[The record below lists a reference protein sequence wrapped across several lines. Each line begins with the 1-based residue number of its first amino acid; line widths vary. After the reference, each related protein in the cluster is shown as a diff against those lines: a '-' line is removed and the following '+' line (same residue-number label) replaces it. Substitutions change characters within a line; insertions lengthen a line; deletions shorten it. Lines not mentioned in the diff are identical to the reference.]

1 MEMNYTPNDN
11 RPALEKYGRDLTKL
25 AKENKLEPV
34 IGRDDEIRRMIR
46 ILSRKTKNNPVLIGE
61 PGVGKTAIV
70 EGLAKKI
77 IDKQVPENLLNCRVI
92 EIDLASLIA
101 GAMYQG
107 QFEERLK
114 SILKEIEEKKDEII
128 IFIDEIHMLIGT
140 GKTGADS
147 GMDAANIIKP
157 LMARGALHLIG
168 ATTYDEYQKYIEK
181 DAALERRM
189 QKVIVNEPSIQDTI
203 TILRGIKERLERFHK
218 VKIDDNSL
226 VYAAELSSR
235 YISDRFLPDK
245 AIDLVDEAA
254 ATIKTEMNF
263 IPEDLERLNQEKI
276 RLEMEKLALNSATK
290 KDNQLIEI
298 NAKNLN
304 ETDIKIK
311 ELRKKWESEKNKL
324 KDVISLQQEI
334 EELKHK
340 LNRALNDGDF
350 EQASKLKYGLI
361 PEKENKLEEI
371 KNSNFELIKDTVTKE
386 TIAQI
391 VSKWTKIPVNK
402 LIKEEIDKILSLKD
416 NLNKR
421 IIGQE
426 HAVKELSNT
435 IIRSKANIN
444 DPNRP
449 LASFLFAGPTGVGKT
464 ELARQLAYELFDSE
478 KNMIRLDMSEFMEK
492 HSVSKI
498 IGSPPG
504 YVGYGESGNLSE
516 EIRKNPYTILLV
528 DEIEKA
534 HPEVLNIFLQMLDN
548 GQITN
553 SKGKIINC
561 RNLIIIMTTNIG
573 SLEILNNEIKSEKE
587 LKDLLLKHLK
597 PEFINRFDEII
608 KFNPLSVENAKE
620 ISKLEINKLIKRI
633 WDTHKI
639 KISFD
644 NSLLEYVVKNSF
656 DSEFGARPIKRFI
669 QKNIETFISMELI
682 RNKLK
687 VEYEYTLSVKNNEL
701 NLK

>member
-263 IPEDLERLNQEKI
+263 IPEDLEKLNQEKI

-340 LNRALNDGDF
+340 LNRSLNDGDF

-371 KNSNFELIKDTVTKE
+371 KNANFELIKDTVTKE

-449 LASFLFAGPTGVGKT
+449 LASFLFAGSTGVGKT

-478 KNMIRLDMSEFMEK
+478 KSMIRLDMSEFMEK

-498 IGSPPG
+498 VGSPPG
-504 YVGYGESGNLSE
+504 YIGYGESGNLSE

-553 SKGKIINC
+553 SKGKVINC

-620 ISKLEINKLIKRI
+620 IAKLEINKLIKRI

-682 RNKLK
+682 QNKLK

>member
-101 GAMYQG
+101 GAIYQG

-263 IPEDLERLNQEKI
+263 IPENLEKLNQEKI

-324 KDVISLQQEI
+324 KDVICLQQEI

-340 LNRALNDGDF
+340 LNRSLNDGDF

-371 KNSNFELIKDTVTKE
+371 KNANFELIKDTVTKE

-426 HAVKELSNT
+426 RAVKELSNT

-444 DPNRP
+444 DPNHP

-504 YVGYGESGNLSE
+504 YVGYGETGNLSE

-534 HPEVLNIFLQMLDN
+534 HPEVLNIFLQILDN

-553 SKGKIINC
+553 SKGKVINC

-573 SLEILNNEIKSEKE
+573 SLEILNNKIKSEKE

-608 KFNPLSVENAKE
+608 KFNPLSIENAKE
-620 ISKLEINKLIKRI
+620 IAKLEINKLIKRI

-682 RNKLK
+682 QNKLK
-687 VEYEYTLSVKNNEL
+687 VEYQYILSVKNNEL

>member
-371 KNSNFELIKDTVTKE
+371 KNANFELIKDTVTKE

-553 SKGKIINC
+553 SKGKVINC

>member
-263 IPEDLERLNQEKI
+263 IPEDLEKLNQEKI

-290 KDNQLIEI
+290 KDNQIIEI

-340 LNRALNDGDF
+340 LNRSLNDGDF

-371 KNSNFELIKDTVTKE
+371 KNANFELIKDTVTKE

-426 HAVKELSNT
+426 HSVKELSNT

-492 HSVSKI
+492 HSVSRI

-553 SKGKIINC
+553 SKGKVINC

-608 KFNPLSVENAKE
+608 KFNPLSIENAKE
-620 ISKLEINKLIKRI
+620 IAKLEINKLIKRI

-682 RNKLK
+682 QNKLK
-687 VEYEYTLSVKNNEL
+687 VEYQYILSVKNNEL

>member
-77 IDKQVPENLLNCRVI
+77 IHKQVPENLLNCRVI

-263 IPEDLERLNQEKI
+263 IPEDLEKLNQEKI

-290 KDNQLIEI
+290 KDNQIIEI

-340 LNRALNDGDF
+340 LNRSLNDGDF

-371 KNSNFELIKDTVTKE
+371 KNANFELIKDTVTKE

-402 LIKEEIDKILSLKD
+402 LIQEEIDKILSLKD

-421 IIGQE
+421 IVGQE
-426 HAVKELSNT
+426 QAVKELSNT

-682 RNKLK
+682 QNKLR

>member
-263 IPEDLERLNQEKI
+263 IPEDLEKLNQEKI

-290 KDNQLIEI
+290 KDNQIIEI

-340 LNRALNDGDF
+340 LNRSLNDGDF

-371 KNSNFELIKDTVTKE
+371 KNANFELIKDTVTKE

-444 DPNRP
+444 DPNHP

-553 SKGKIINC
+553 SKGKVINC

-587 LKDLLLKHLK
+587 LKDLLLKYLK

-620 ISKLEINKLIKRI
+620 IAKLEINKLIKRI

-682 RNKLK
+682 QNKLK
-687 VEYEYTLSVKNNEL
+687 AEYQYILSVKNNEL

>member
-1 MEMNYTPNDN
+1 MNYTPNDN

-114 SILKEIEEKKDEII
+114 GILKEIEEKKDEII

-263 IPEDLERLNQEKI
+263 IPEDLEKLNQEKI

-371 KNSNFELIKDTVTKE
+371 KNANFELIKDTVTKE

-416 NLNKR
+416 NLSKR

-553 SKGKIINC
+553 SKGKVINC

-620 ISKLEINKLIKRI
+620 IAKLEINKLIKRI

-682 RNKLK
+682 QNKLK

>member
-304 ETDIKIK
+304 ETDQKIE

-371 KNSNFELIKDTVTKE
+371 KNANFELIKDTVTKE

-449 LASFLFAGPTGVGKT
+449 LASFLFTGPTGVGKT

-534 HPEVLNIFLQMLDN
+534 HTEVLNIFLQMLDN

-553 SKGKIINC
+553 SKGKVINC

-620 ISKLEINKLIKRI
+620 IAKLEINKLIKRI

-682 RNKLK
+682 QNKLK

>member
-61 PGVGKTAIV
+61 PGVGKTTIV

-263 IPEDLERLNQEKI
+263 IPEDLEKLNQEKI

-371 KNSNFELIKDTVTKE
+371 KNANFELIKDTVTKE

-464 ELARQLAYELFDSE
+464 ELARQLAYEIFDSE

-553 SKGKIINC
+553 SKGKVINC

-608 KFNPLSVENAKE
+608 KFNPLSIENAKE
-620 ISKLEINKLIKRI
+620 IAKLEINKLIKRI

-682 RNKLK
+682 QNKLK

>member
-189 QKVIVNEPSIQDTI
+189 QKVIFNEPSIQDTI

-263 IPEDLERLNQEKI
+263 IPEDLEKLNQEKI

-290 KDNQLIEI
+290 KDNQIIEI

-340 LNRALNDGDF
+340 LNRSLNDGDF

-371 KNSNFELIKDTVTKE
+371 KNANFELIKDTVTKE

-426 HAVKELSNT
+426 RAVKELSNT

-444 DPNRP
+444 DPNHP

-504 YVGYGESGNLSE
+504 YVGYGETGNLSE

-553 SKGKIINC
+553 SKGKVINC

-620 ISKLEINKLIKRI
+620 IAKLEINKLIKRI

-669 QKNIETFISMELI
+669 QKNIETFIGMELI
-682 RNKLK
+682 QNKLK

>member
-263 IPEDLERLNQEKI
+263 IPEDLEKLNQEKI

-290 KDNQLIEI
+290 KDNQIIEI

-340 LNRALNDGDF
+340 LNRSLNDGDF

-371 KNSNFELIKDTVTKE
+371 KNANFELIKDTVTKE

-426 HAVKELSNT
+426 RAVKELSNT

-444 DPNRP
+444 DPNHP

-478 KNMIRLDMSEFMEK
+478 KNMIRLDMSEFIEK

-504 YVGYGESGNLSE
+504 YVGYGETGNLSE

-553 SKGKIINC
+553 SKGKVINC

-620 ISKLEINKLIKRI
+620 IAKLEINKLIKRI

-669 QKNIETFISMELI
+669 QKNIETFIGMELI
-682 RNKLK
+682 QNKLK

>member
-92 EIDLASLIA
+92 EIDLTSLIA

-263 IPEDLERLNQEKI
+263 IPENLEKLNQEKI

-324 KDVISLQQEI
+324 KDVICLQQEI

-340 LNRALNDGDF
+340 LNRSLNDGDF

-371 KNSNFELIKDTVTKE
+371 KNANFELIKDTVTKE

-402 LIKEEIDKILSLKD
+402 LIKEEIDKILSLKE
-416 NLNKR
+416 NLNKK

-573 SLEILNNEIKSEKE
+573 SHEILNNKIKSEKE
-587 LKDLLLKHLK
+587 LRDLLLQQLK

-608 KFNPLSVENAKE
+608 KFNPLSLKEAKQ
-620 ISKLEINKLIKRI
+620 IAKLEIDKLIKRI

-644 NSLLEYVVKNSF
+644 DSVLEYVVKNSF

-682 RNKLK
+682 QNKLK

-701 NLK
+701 NLE

>member
-263 IPEDLERLNQEKI
+263 IPEDLEKLNQEKI

-340 LNRALNDGDF
+340 LNRSLNDGDF
-350 EQASKLKYGLI
+350 EQASKLKYGSI

-371 KNSNFELIKDTVTKE
+371 KNADFELIKDTVTKE

-534 HPEVLNIFLQMLDN
+534 HPEVLNIFLQILDN

-553 SKGKIINC
+553 SKGKVINC

-573 SLEILNNEIKSEKE
+573 SLEILNNKIKSEKE

-608 KFNPLSVENAKE
+608 KFNPLSIENAKE
-620 ISKLEINKLIKRI
+620 IAKLEINKLIKRI

-682 RNKLK
+682 QNKLK
-687 VEYEYTLSVKNNEL
+687 VEYQYILSVKNNEL

>member
-263 IPEDLERLNQEKI
+263 IPEDLEKLNQEKI

-290 KDNQLIEI
+290 KDNQIIEI

-340 LNRALNDGDF
+340 LNRSLNDGDF

-371 KNSNFELIKDTVTKE
+371 KNANFELIKDTVTKE

-426 HAVKELSNT
+426 RAVKELSNT

-444 DPNRP
+444 DPNHP

-478 KNMIRLDMSEFMEK
+478 KNMIRLDMSEFIEK

-504 YVGYGESGNLSE
+504 YVGYGETGNLSE

-553 SKGKIINC
+553 SKGKVINC

-573 SLEILNNEIKSEKE
+573 SLEILNNEIKIEKE

-620 ISKLEINKLIKRI
+620 IAKLEINKLIKRI

-669 QKNIETFISMELI
+669 QKNIETFIGMELI
-682 RNKLK
+682 QNKLK

>member
-101 GAMYQG
+101 GAIYQG

-263 IPEDLERLNQEKI
+263 IPEDLEKLNQEKI

-340 LNRALNDGDF
+340 LNRSLNDGDF

-371 KNSNFELIKDTVTKE
+371 KNANFELIKDTVTKE

-426 HAVKELSNT
+426 RAVKELSNT

-444 DPNRP
+444 DPNHP

-478 KNMIRLDMSEFMEK
+478 KNMIRLDMSEFIEK

-504 YVGYGESGNLSE
+504 YVGYGETGNLSE

-553 SKGKIINC
+553 SKGKVINC

-620 ISKLEINKLIKRI
+620 IAKLEINKLIKRI

-669 QKNIETFISMELI
+669 QKNIETFIGMELI
-682 RNKLK
+682 QNKLK

>member
-101 GAMYQG
+101 GAIYQG

-263 IPEDLERLNQEKI
+263 IPEDLEKLNQEKI

-290 KDNQLIEI
+290 KDNQIIEI

-340 LNRALNDGDF
+340 LNRSLNDGDF

-371 KNSNFELIKDTVTKE
+371 KNANFELIKDTVTKE

-426 HAVKELSNT
+426 RAVKELSNT

-444 DPNRP
+444 DPNHP

-478 KNMIRLDMSEFMEK
+478 KNMIRLDMSEFIEK

-504 YVGYGESGNLSE
+504 YVGYGETGNLSE

-553 SKGKIINC
+553 SKGKVINC

-620 ISKLEINKLIKRI
+620 IAKLEINKLIKRI

-669 QKNIETFISMELI
+669 QKNIETFIGMELI
-682 RNKLK
+682 QNKLK

>member
-263 IPEDLERLNQEKI
+263 IPEDLEKLNQEKI

-340 LNRALNDGDF
+340 LNRSLNDGDF

-371 KNSNFELIKDTVTKE
+371 KNANFELIKDTVTKE

-464 ELARQLAYELFDSE
+464 ELARQLAYELFNSE

-498 IGSPPG
+498 VGSPPG

-528 DEIEKA
+528 DEIEKT

-553 SKGKIINC
+553 SKGKVINC

-620 ISKLEINKLIKRI
+620 IAKLEINKLIKRI

-682 RNKLK
+682 QNKLK

>member
-263 IPEDLERLNQEKI
+263 IPEDLEKLNQEKI

-340 LNRALNDGDF
+340 LNRSLNDGDF

-361 PEKENKLEEI
+361 PEKKNKLEEI
-371 KNSNFELIKDTVTKE
+371 KNANFELIKDTVTKE

-391 VSKWTKIPVNK
+391 ISKWTKIPVNK

-464 ELARQLAYELFDSE
+464 ELARQLAYEIFDSE

-553 SKGKIINC
+553 SKGKVINC

-608 KFNPLSVENAKE
+608 KFNPLSIENAKE
-620 ISKLEINKLIKRI
+620 IAKLEINKLIKRI

-682 RNKLK
+682 QNKLK

>member
-371 KNSNFELIKDTVTKE
+371 KNANFELIKDTVTKE

-435 IIRSKANIN
+435 IVRSKANIN

>member
-61 PGVGKTAIV
+61 PGVGKTAII

-157 LMARGALHLIG
+157 LMARGVLHLIG

-263 IPEDLERLNQEKI
+263 IPEDLEKLNQEKI

-340 LNRALNDGDF
+340 LNRSLNDGDF

-371 KNSNFELIKDTVTKE
+371 KNANFELIKDTVTKE

-498 IGSPPG
+498 VGSPPG

-516 EIRKNPYTILLV
+516 KIRKNPYTILLV

-553 SKGKIINC
+553 SKGKVINC

-573 SLEILNNEIKSEKE
+573 SLQILNNEIKNEKE

-620 ISKLEINKLIKRI
+620 IAKLEINKLIKRI

-682 RNKLK
+682 QNKLK

>member
-203 TILRGIKERLERFHK
+203 TILRGIKERLESFHK

-263 IPEDLERLNQEKI
+263 IPEDLEKLNQEKI

-304 ETDIKIK
+304 ETDLKIK

-340 LNRALNDGDF
+340 LNRALNEGDF

-361 PEKENKLEEI
+361 PEKESKLEEM
-371 KNSNFELIKDTVTKE
+371 KNANFELIKDTVTKE

-391 VSKWTKIPVNK
+391 ISKWTKIPVNK

-416 NLNKR
+416 NLNKK

-553 SKGKIINC
+553 SKGKVINC

-573 SLEILNNEIKSEKE
+573 SLEILNNKIKSEKE

-597 PEFINRFDEII
+597 PEFINRFGEII

-620 ISKLEINKLIKRI
+620 IAKLEINKLIKRI

-682 RNKLK
+682 QNKLK
-687 VEYEYTLSVKNNEL
+687 VEYDYSLSVKNNEL

>member
-263 IPEDLERLNQEKI
+263 IPENLEKLNQEKI

-324 KDVISLQQEI
+324 KDVICLQQEI

-340 LNRALNDGDF
+340 LNRSLNDGDF

-371 KNSNFELIKDTVTKE
+371 KNANFELIKDTVTKE

-402 LIKEEIDKILSLKD
+402 LIKEEIDKILSLKE
-416 NLNKR
+416 NLNKK

-573 SLEILNNEIKSEKE
+573 SHEILNNKIKSEKE
-587 LKDLLLKHLK
+587 LRDLLLQQLK

-608 KFNPLSVENAKE
+608 KFNPLSLKEAKQ
-620 ISKLEINKLIKRI
+620 IAKLEIDKLIKRI

-644 NSLLEYVVKNSF
+644 DSVLEYVVKNSF

-682 RNKLK
+682 QNKLK

-701 NLK
+701 NLE

>member
-340 LNRALNDGDF
+340 LNRSLNDGDF

-371 KNSNFELIKDTVTKE
+371 KNANFELIKDTVTKE

-553 SKGKIINC
+553 SKGKVINC

-608 KFNPLSVENAKE
+608 KFNPLSIENAKE
-620 ISKLEINKLIKRI
+620 IAKLEINKLIKRI

-682 RNKLK
+682 QNKLK
-687 VEYEYTLSVKNNEL
+687 VEYQYILSVKNNEL
-701 NLK
+701 SLK

>member
-114 SILKEIEEKKDEII
+114 GILKEIEEKKDEII

-263 IPEDLERLNQEKI
+263 IPEDLEKLNQEKI

-371 KNSNFELIKDTVTKE
+371 KNANFELIKDTVTKE

-416 NLNKR
+416 NLSKR

-553 SKGKIINC
+553 SKGKVINC

-620 ISKLEINKLIKRI
+620 IAKLEINKLIKRI

-682 RNKLK
+682 QNKLK

>member
-263 IPEDLERLNQEKI
+263 IPEDLEKLNQEKI

-290 KDNQLIEI
+290 KDNQIIEI

-340 LNRALNDGDF
+340 LNRSLNDGDF

-371 KNSNFELIKDTVTKE
+371 KNANFELIKDTVTKE

-426 HAVKELSNT
+426 RAVKELSNT

-444 DPNRP
+444 DPNHP

-504 YVGYGESGNLSE
+504 YVGYGETGNLSE

-553 SKGKIINC
+553 SKGKVINC

-620 ISKLEINKLIKRI
+620 IAKLEINKLIKRI

-669 QKNIETFISMELI
+669 QKNIETFIGMELI
-682 RNKLK
+682 QNKLK

>member
-101 GAMYQG
+101 GAIYQG

-263 IPEDLERLNQEKI
+263 IPEDLEKLNQEKI

-371 KNSNFELIKDTVTKE
+371 KNANFELIKDTVTKE

-426 HAVKELSNT
+426 RAVKELSNT

-444 DPNRP
+444 DPNHP

-504 YVGYGESGNLSE
+504 YVGYGETGNLSE

-553 SKGKIINC
+553 SKGKVINC

-620 ISKLEINKLIKRI
+620 IAKLEINKLIKRI

-682 RNKLK
+682 QNKLK
-687 VEYEYTLSVKNNEL
+687 VEYQYILSVKNNEL

>member
-101 GAMYQG
+101 GAIYQG

-263 IPEDLERLNQEKI
+263 IPEDLEKLNQEKI

-290 KDNQLIEI
+290 KDNQIIEI

-340 LNRALNDGDF
+340 LNRSLNDGDF

-371 KNSNFELIKDTVTKE
+371 KNANFELIKDTVTKE

-444 DPNRP
+444 DPNHP

-534 HPEVLNIFLQMLDN
+534 HPEVLNIFLQILDN

-553 SKGKIINC
+553 SKGKVINC

-608 KFNPLSVENAKE
+608 KFNPLSIENAKE
-620 ISKLEINKLIKRI
+620 IAKLEINKLIKRI

-682 RNKLK
+682 QNKLK
-687 VEYEYTLSVKNNEL
+687 VEYQYILSVKNNEL

>member
-263 IPEDLERLNQEKI
+263 IPENLEKLNQEKI

-340 LNRALNDGDF
+340 LNRSLNDGDF

-371 KNSNFELIKDTVTKE
+371 KNANFELIKDTVTKE

-426 HAVKELSNT
+426 RAVKELSNT

-444 DPNRP
+444 DPNHP

-504 YVGYGESGNLSE
+504 YVGYGETGNLSE

-534 HPEVLNIFLQMLDN
+534 HPEVLNIFLQILDN

-553 SKGKIINC
+553 SKGKVINC

-573 SLEILNNEIKSEKE
+573 SLEILNNKIKSEKE

-608 KFNPLSVENAKE
+608 KFNPLSIENAKE
-620 ISKLEINKLIKRI
+620 IAKLEINKLIKRI

-682 RNKLK
+682 QNKLK
-687 VEYEYTLSVKNNEL
+687 VEYQYILSVKNNEL

>member
-263 IPEDLERLNQEKI
+263 IPENLEKLNQEKI

-324 KDVISLQQEI
+324 KDVICLQQEI

-340 LNRALNDGDF
+340 LNRSLNDGDF

-371 KNSNFELIKDTVTKE
+371 KNANFELIKDTVTKE

-402 LIKEEIDKILSLKD
+402 LIKEEIDKILSLKE
-416 NLNKR
+416 NLNKK

-573 SLEILNNEIKSEKE
+573 SHEILNNKIKSEKE
-587 LKDLLLKHLK
+587 LRDLLLQQLK

-608 KFNPLSVENAKE
+608 KFNPLSLKEAKQ
-620 ISKLEINKLIKRI
+620 IAKLEIDKLIKRI

-644 NSLLEYVVKNSF
+644 DSVLEYVVKNSF

-682 RNKLK
+682 QNKLK
-687 VEYEYTLSVKNNEL
+687 VEYQYILSVKNNEL

>member
-263 IPEDLERLNQEKI
+263 IPEDLEKLNQEKI

-371 KNSNFELIKDTVTKE
+371 KNANFELIKDTVTKE

-478 KNMIRLDMSEFMEK
+478 KNMIRLDISEFMEK

-553 SKGKIINC
+553 SKGKVINC

-620 ISKLEINKLIKRI
+620 IAKLEINKLIKRI

-682 RNKLK
+682 QNKLK

>member
-263 IPEDLERLNQEKI
+263 IPEDLEKLNQEKI

-371 KNSNFELIKDTVTKE
+371 KNANFELIKDTVTKE

-426 HAVKELSNT
+426 HSVKELSNT

-492 HSVSKI
+492 HSVSRI

-553 SKGKIINC
+553 SKGKVINC

-608 KFNPLSVENAKE
+608 KFNPLSIENAKE
-620 ISKLEINKLIKRI
+620 IAKLEINKLIKRI

-682 RNKLK
+682 QNKLK
-687 VEYEYTLSVKNNEL
+687 VEYQYILSVKNNEL

>member
-263 IPEDLERLNQEKI
+263 IPEDLEKLNQEKI

-290 KDNQLIEI
+290 KDNQIIEI

-340 LNRALNDGDF
+340 LNRSLNDGDF

-371 KNSNFELIKDTVTKE
+371 KNANFELIKDTVTKE

-534 HPEVLNIFLQMLDN
+534 HPEVLNIFLQILDN

-553 SKGKIINC
+553 SKGKVINC

-573 SLEILNNEIKSEKE
+573 SLEILNNKIKSEKE

-608 KFNPLSVENAKE
+608 KFNPLSIENAKE
-620 ISKLEINKLIKRI
+620 IAKLEINKLIKRI

-682 RNKLK
+682 QNKLK
-687 VEYEYTLSVKNNEL
+687 VEYQYILSVKNNEL

>member
-101 GAMYQG
+101 GAIYQG

-263 IPEDLERLNQEKI
+263 IPEDLEKLNQEKI

-371 KNSNFELIKDTVTKE
+371 KNANFELIKDTVTKE

-426 HAVKELSNT
+426 HSVKELSNT

-492 HSVSKI
+492 HSVSRI

-553 SKGKIINC
+553 SKGKVINC

-620 ISKLEINKLIKRI
+620 IAKLEINKLIKRI

-669 QKNIETFISMELI
+669 QKNIETFIGMELI
-682 RNKLK
+682 QNKLK

>member
-77 IDKQVPENLLNCRVI
+77 IDKQVPENLLNCRVV

-226 VYAAELSSR
+226 VYAVELSSR

-263 IPEDLERLNQEKI
+263 IPEELEKLNQEKI

-304 ETDIKIK
+304 ETDLKIK

-340 LNRALNDGDF
+340 LNRALNEGDF

-371 KNSNFELIKDTVTKE
+371 KNANFELIKDTVTKE

-391 VSKWTKIPVNK
+391 ISKWTKIPVNK
-402 LIKEEIDKILSLKD
+402 LIKEEIDKILSLKE
-416 NLNKR
+416 NLNKK

-553 SKGKIINC
+553 SKGKVINC

-573 SLEILNNEIKSEKE
+573 SHEILNNKIKSEKE
-587 LKDLLLKHLK
+587 LRDLLLQQLK

-608 KFNPLSVENAKE
+608 KFNPLSLKEAKQ
-620 ISKLEINKLIKRI
+620 IAKLEIDKLIKRI

-644 NSLLEYVVKNSF
+644 DSVLEYVVKNSF

-682 RNKLK
+682 QNKLK

>member
-263 IPEDLERLNQEKI
+263 IPEDLEKLNQEKI

-340 LNRALNDGDF
+340 LNRSLNDGDF

-371 KNSNFELIKDTVTKE
+371 KNANFELIKDTVTKE

-498 IGSPPG
+498 VGSPPG

-528 DEIEKA
+528 DEIEKT

-553 SKGKIINC
+553 SKGKVINC

-620 ISKLEINKLIKRI
+620 IAKLEINKLIKRI

-682 RNKLK
+682 QNKLK

>member
-1 MEMNYTPNDN
+1 METNYTPNDN

-263 IPEDLERLNQEKI
+263 IPEDLEKLNQEKI

-340 LNRALNDGDF
+340 LNRSLNDGDF

-371 KNSNFELIKDTVTKE
+371 KNANFELIKDTVTKE

-492 HSVSKI
+492 HGVSKI

-553 SKGKIINC
+553 SKGKVINC

-608 KFNPLSVENAKE
+608 KFNPLSIENAKE
-620 ISKLEINKLIKRI
+620 IAKLEINKLIKRI

-644 NSLLEYVVKNSF
+644 NSLLEYVVRNSF

-682 RNKLK
+682 QNKLK
-687 VEYEYTLSVKNNEL
+687 VEYQYILSVKNNEL

>member
-1 MEMNYTPNDN
+1 MNYTPNDN

-77 IDKQVPENLLNCRVI
+77 IHKQVPENLLNCRVI

-263 IPEDLERLNQEKI
+263 IPEDLEKLNQEKI

-290 KDNQLIEI
+290 KDNQIIEI

-340 LNRALNDGDF
+340 LNRSLNDGDF

-371 KNSNFELIKDTVTKE
+371 KNANFELIKDTVTKE

-402 LIKEEIDKILSLKD
+402 LIQEEIDKILSLKD

-421 IIGQE
+421 IVGQE
-426 HAVKELSNT
+426 QAVKELSNT

-682 RNKLK
+682 QNKLR

>member
-101 GAMYQG
+101 GAIYQG

-263 IPEDLERLNQEKI
+263 IPEDLEKLNQEKI

-290 KDNQLIEI
+290 KDNQIIEI

-340 LNRALNDGDF
+340 LNRSLNDGDF

-371 KNSNFELIKDTVTKE
+371 KNANFELIKDTVTKE

-504 YVGYGESGNLSE
+504 YVGYGETGNLSE

-534 HPEVLNIFLQMLDN
+534 HPEVLNIFLLILDN

-553 SKGKIINC
+553 SKGKVINC

-573 SLEILNNEIKSEKE
+573 SLEILNNKIKSEKE

-620 ISKLEINKLIKRI
+620 IAKLEINKLIKRI

-669 QKNIETFISMELI
+669 QKNIETFIGMELI
-682 RNKLK
+682 QNKLK

>member
-263 IPEDLERLNQEKI
+263 IPEDLEKLNQEKI

-371 KNSNFELIKDTVTKE
+371 KNANFELIKDTVTKE

-416 NLNKR
+416 NLIKR

-553 SKGKIINC
+553 SKGKVINC

-620 ISKLEINKLIKRI
+620 IAKLEINKLIKRI

-682 RNKLK
+682 QNKLK

>member
-263 IPEDLERLNQEKI
+263 IPENLEKLNQEKI

-340 LNRALNDGDF
+340 LNRSLNDGDF

-371 KNSNFELIKDTVTKE
+371 KNANFELIKDTVTKE

-426 HAVKELSNT
+426 RAVKELINT

-573 SLEILNNEIKSEKE
+573 SHEILNNKIKSEKE
-587 LKDLLLKHLK
+587 LRDLLLQQLK

-608 KFNPLSVENAKE
+608 KFNPLSLKEAKQ
-620 ISKLEINKLIKRI
+620 IAKLEIDKLIKRI

-644 NSLLEYVVKNSF
+644 DSVLEYVVKNSF

-682 RNKLK
+682 QNKLK

-701 NLK
+701 NLE